1 METIKLEIDG
11 KQVETAKGTTI
22 LDAARKAGI
31 DIPTLC
37 HDDRLA
43 PCGACRLCMVE
54 IARNGRKRL
63 VASCAY
69 LAEEGLVVRT
79 ETEKITKIRRM
90 ILELLLP
97 VASTGPLETMAKR
110 YGLEESRFEGRDE
123 PACLLCG
130 LCVRYCAEVKKK
142 NVTCFIGR
150 GIDREVVFLSD
161 LSHTECPLCRECLPL
176 CPSGTLYSLY
186 LKGFSGGPE
195 AGSNKGA

>member
-11 KQVETAKGTTI
+11 KKVETAKGSTI

-31 DIPTLC
+31 EIPTLC

-43 PCGACRLCMVE
+43 PYGACRLCMVE
-54 IARNGRKRL
+54 IDKNGRKRL

-69 LAEEGLVVRT
+69 QAEEGLVVKT
-79 ETEKITKIRRM
+79 ATEKIIKIRRM
-90 ILELLLP
+90 ILELLLA
-97 VASTGPLETMAKR
+97 VASTGPLETMAKK
-110 YGLEESRFEGRDE
+110 YGLEKSRFEGDM
-123 PACLLCG
+123 PKCLLCG

-150 GIDREVVFLSD
+150 GIDREVAFLSD

-195 AGSNKGA
+195 TGSNKGA